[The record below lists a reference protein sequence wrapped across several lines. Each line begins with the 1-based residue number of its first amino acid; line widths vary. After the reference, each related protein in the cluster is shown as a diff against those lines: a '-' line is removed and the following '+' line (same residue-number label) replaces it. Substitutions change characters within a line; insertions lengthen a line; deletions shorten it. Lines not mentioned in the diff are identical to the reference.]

1 MRCPFE
7 TAEDL
12 KLRYGTLL
20 PERVAPDEA
29 VWASVFG
36 ERSERSFSRRF
47 VCDVLEARALEMMEI
62 LSDRLRTSG
71 FGDRLPAGIVL
82 TGGCSQLPGFA
93 ELGRT
98 ALGMPVRIGAA
109 QGNLPISG
117 LSRTLQMPSYA
128 TSVGLLL
135 WGMKEDARA
144 VHRRFEADHGGGSA
158 RRSRVFTAARN
169 WLKNLLPDR
178 D

>member
-1 MRCPFE
+1 
-7 TAEDL
+7 
-12 KLRYGTLL
+12 
-20 PERVAPDEA
+20 
-29 VWASVFG
+29 
-36 ERSERSFSRRF
+36 
-47 VCDVLEARALEMMEI
+47 
-62 LSDRLRTSG
+62 
-71 FGDRLPAGIVL
+71 DRLPAGIVL

-93 ELGRT
+93 ELGRG
-98 ALGMPVRIGAA
+98 ALGMPVRVGAA
-109 QGNLPISG
+109 QSSLPISG
-117 LSRTLQMPSYA
+117 LSRNLQMPGYA

-158 RRSRVFTAARN
+158 TRDRVFAVAKS